1 MFDGTK
7 LTLIFNVD
15 QYKRMFYNL
24 SIYKSRIK
32 KEIKQS
38 LGLNSI

>member
-15 QYKRMFYNL
+15 QYKWMFRSLERPITYRYTNL
-24 SIYKSRIK
+24 ELKRR
-32 KEIKQS
+32 
-38 LGLNSI
+38 